1 MDVDNPFEPLN
12 YRWLAGEACGFSAVA
27 DVAESLLGLTL
38 TLLLRQMLLPS
49 LLLLPMLLLLLLLQL
64 LLLLRCLTLR
74 QEWSRLLVSLSAPS

>member
-12 YRWLAGEACGFSAVA
+12 YRWLAGDACGFSAVA
-27 DVAESLLGLTL
+27 DVDERLTM

-49 LLLLPMLLLLLLLQL
+49 LLLLLMMMMMLL